1 MTETTS
7 PVVVRHPVRG
17 VIWGLIAGFGVAIV
31 LSAFSVI
38 AIGTLTPIVVVVI
51 VAILGGAWAWFAP
64 PKDAASRST
73 STEPTPVED

>member
-7 PVVVRHPVRG
+7 PVVVRHLVRG
-17 VIWGLIAGFGVAIV
+17 VIWGLVTGFGLAIV

-38 AIGTLTPIVVVVI
+38 AIGTLTPIVVIVL

-64 PKDAASRST
+64 PKGAAPRSM
-73 STEPTPVED
+73 STEPTAVED